1 MTRDR
6 IEELRAVRNGETSQ
20 LLGNGRD
27 EGHLKIEIASNTSK
41 YSVTPTVKSQDRKEN
56 KELDNVYKKVQQI
69 KDLIQKIEDETI
81 ELRRIQDSS
90 LKTVIATKSEEHKT
104 RLDASMLTIRGASK
118 EARRAI
124 QELQAIQDGGAGTK
138 MAAGPLTKRVLGTQL
153 PMINRQYL
161 NAMQQYQD
169 ALVAYKDKTETMIKK
184 QLTIVVESVI
194 GRRPPLVPVAANHKL
209 TNEELEELF
218 DKQDTSVFVE
228 NYIQKTMEAR
238 QNLQDI
244 RDRHQELMNLEK
256 SIIELHEM
264 FGDVAILVE
273 NQGEMIDRVESYVGN
288 GVELVKKG
296 QIELT
301 EAERSQKRARKKKMM
316 LIICLIS
323 VLAIFIIGSAV
334 YTYLVSLAGGT

>member
-41 YSVTPTVKSQDRKEN
+41 YSVTPTVKSQDKKEN

-69 KDLIQKIEDETI
+69 KDLIQQIEDETI

-90 LKTVIATKSEEHKT
+90 LKTVIATQSAEHQS
-104 RLDASMLTIRGASK
+104 RLDQSMLSIRTASK
-118 EARRAI
+118 ESRRLI
-124 QELQAIQDGGAGTK
+124 GELQQIQDGGGTK
-138 MAAGPLTKRVLGTQL
+138 TAAAGPLTRRVLSTQL
-153 PMINRQYL
+153 AMINRQYL
-161 NAMQQYQD
+161 NAMHQYQD
-169 ALVAYKDKTETMIKK
+169 ALVTYKDKTESIIKK
-184 QLTIVVESVI
+184 QLAI
-194 GRRPPLVPVAANHKL
+194 ANQKL

-264 FGDVAILVE
+264 FGDLAVLVE
-273 NQGEMIDRVESYVGN
+273 NQGEMIDRVESYVSN
-288 GVELVKKG
+288 GVDLVKQG
-296 QIELT
+296 QVQLT
-301 EAERSQKRARKKKMM
+301 EAERSQKRARKKKIM
-316 LIICLIS
+316 LIMCLITFF
-323 VLAIFIIGSAV
+323 AIFFIGSAIF
-334 YTYLVSLAGGT
+334 TYIFPF

>member
-184 QLTIVVESVI
+184 QLTI
-194 GRRPPLVPVAANHKL
+194 ANHKL

>member
-316 LIICLIS
+316 LIICLLS
-323 VLAIFIIGSAV
+323 VLAIFIIGSAI
-334 YTYLVSLAGGT
+334 YTYLISLAGGT

>member
-41 YSVTPTVKSQDRKEN
+41 YSVTPTVKSQDKKEN

-69 KDLIQKIEDETI
+69 KDLIQQIEDETI

-90 LKTVIATKSEEHKT
+90 LKTVIATQSAEHQS
-104 RLDASMLTIRGASK
+104 RLDQSMLSIRTASK
-118 EARRAI
+118 ESRRLI
-124 QELQAIQDGGAGTK
+124 GELQQIQDGGGTK
-138 MAAGPLTKRVLGTQL
+138 TAAAGPLTRRVLSTQL
-153 PMINRQYL
+153 AMINRQYL
-161 NAMQQYQD
+161 NAMHQYQD
-169 ALVAYKDKTETMIKK
+169 ALVTYKDKTESIIKK
-184 QLTIVVESVI
+184 QLAIVVESLI
-194 GRRPPLVPVAANHKL
+194 GGPVVPVAANQKL

-264 FGDVAILVE
+264 FGDLAVLVE
-273 NQGEMIDRVESYVGN
+273 NQGEMIDRVESYVSN
-288 GVELVKKG
+288 GVDLVKQG
-296 QIELT
+296 QVQLT
-301 EAERSQKRARKKKMM
+301 EAERSQKRARKKKIM
-316 LIICLIS
+316 LIMCLITFF
-323 VLAIFIIGSAV
+323 AIFFIGSAIF
-334 YTYLVSLAGGT
+334 TYIFPF

>member
-184 QLTIVVESVI
+184 QLTI
-194 GRRPPLVPVAANHKL
+194 ANHKL

-316 LIICLIS
+316 LIICLLS
-323 VLAIFIIGSAV
+323 VLAIFIIGSAI
-334 YTYLVSLAGGT
+334 YTYLISLAGGT